1 MDKDLQHAASHCG
14 TMSYRRRRSF
24 GNWHRPCTSTRRDA
38 KVQCPPGTQRKL
50 KIFKMKR
57 EEGALQDMTRTS
69 LVILLAA
76 GMVASVGCSSKKYV
90 RNETTPLINKKNELD
105 DLTAKNTKD
114 IKDVDARAQA
124 GIQAVQAKATE
135 VDQKALAAGKAAD
148 DAQNTANVATK
159 RVDTLTQTVVNLDN
173 YRPVAETSVH
183 FGFDKDNLTKKAKEA
198 LDQLATDVP
207 NTKGYI
213 VTVEG
218 GTDSVGSSDYN
229 YDLSQRRANAVIQ
242 YLASEHNVPA
252 HKIYLINLGKDKPV
266 ETNKTADGRA
276 KNRRVDVRLMTNTTG
291 GENPAPAQPAAPTAN
306 NTQNPPSM

>member
-1 MDKDLQHAASHCG
+1 MLYGRIAV
-14 TMSYRRRRSF
+14 F
-24 GNWHRPCTSTRRDA
+24 GNWHRPCISTSWDA
-38 KVQCPPGTQRKL
+38 KVHGPQELKVKL
-50 KIFKMKR
+50 KMFRMNR

-76 GMVASVGCSSKKYV
+76 GMVASVGCSTKKYV
-90 RNETTPLINKKNELD
+90 RNETTPLINKTNELD

-135 VDQKALAAGKAAD
+135 VDQKALAAGKTAD
-148 DAQNTANVATK
+148 EAQTTANAATK

-183 FGFDKDNLTKKAKEA
+183 FGFNKDNLTKKAKEA

-218 GTDSVGSSDYN
+218 GTDSVGPADYN

-242 YLASEHNVPA
+242 YLAAQHNVPA
-252 HKIYLINLGKDKPV
+252 HKIYLIGLGKDKPV
-266 ETNKTADGRA
+266 DSNKTSEGRA
-276 KNRRVDVRLMTNTTG
+276 KNRRVDVHLMTNTAG
-291 GENPAPAQPAAPTAN
+291 GDNAAPAQQPAAPTAS
-306 NTQNPPSM
+306 TNPPSM